1 MTVAISTALG
11 GRCGQPGCGASCG
24 FCPIFTGGR
33 LSATEVE
40 VIETLEGIAEQE
52 WDALTDGNPFT
63 RHRFLHTLHT
73 SGCAS
78 RRTGWAPRYLV
89 IRSGGKLAAAMILYA
104 KNHSRGEYVFDYAW
118 AHAYEQNGVPY
129 YPKLVSAVP
138 FTAVTGSRLLARNAE
153 HRKLLAR
160 AAIQLALQAEAS
172 SVHVLF
178 PSREDAQALQAEG
191 FMMREG
197 VQFHWL
203 NAGYT
208 SFEQFLESM
217 TREKRKKIRQD
228 RKHVLAAGVTYRWLR
243 GEDIGAAELDFFY
256 ECYKSTYHSHH
267 SAPYLTAGFFRDI
280 RKTMADSLFLVIAEQ
295 HGEPVAA
302 ALNFVGPDGMYGRY
316 WGTTQFI
323 SGLHFETCYMQ
334 AIEYCIEQAIP
345 AFEGGAQGEH
355 KLARGLLPT
364 PTWSA
369 HWIADQRFAS
379 AIEEFLERETEQM
392 NDYIDELDQHAP
404 FRKPADTQ

>member
-1 MTVAISTALG
+1 M
-11 GRCGQPGCGASCG
+11 
-24 FCPIFTGGR
+24 
-33 LSATEVE
+33 SATEVE
-40 VIETLEGIAEQE
+40 VIDSLDEIGEQE

-63 RHRFLHTLHT
+63 RYLFLHTLHAT
-73 SGCAS
+73 GCAS

-89 IRSGGKLAAAMILYA
+89 IRTGGKLAAAMILYA

-138 FTAVTGSRLLARNAE
+138 FTAVTGPRLLARNAGDRE
-153 HRKLLAR
+153 LLAR
-160 AAIQLALQAEAS
+160 AAIQVAIQTEASSIHVLFPTREDALALQAA
-172 SVHVLF
+172 
-178 PSREDAQALQAEG
+178 G

-203 NAGYT
+203 NTGYE

-217 TREKRKKIRQD
+217 TREKRKKVRQD
-228 RKHVLAAGVTYRWLR
+228 RKHVLAAGVTYRRLR
-243 GEDIGAAELDFFY
+243 GGEISKADLDFFY
-256 ECYKSTYHSHH
+256 ECYRSTYHAHH
-267 SAPYLTAGFFRDI
+267 SSPYLTPGFFREI
-280 RKTMADSLFLVIAEQ
+280 RSSMADSLFLVIAEQ
-295 HGEPVAA
+295 NGEAIA
-302 ALNFVGPDGMYGRY
+302 CALNFVGPDGMYGRY

-334 AIEYCIEQAIP
+334 AIEYCIEHAIP

-369 HWIADQRFAS
+369 HWIADRRFAS
-379 AIEEFLERETEQM
+379 AIEEFLERETEHM

-404 FRKPADTQ
+404 FKKPANPCAGG

>member
-1 MTVAISTALG
+1 LG
-11 GRCGQPGCGASCG
+11 
-24 FCPIFTGGR
+24 
-33 LSATEVE
+33 ATEVE
-40 VIETLEGIAEQE
+40 VIETLDGISEQE
-52 WDALTDGNPFT
+52 WNALTDGNPFT
-63 RHRFLHTLHT
+63 SHRFLSTLHAT
-73 SGCAS
+73 GCAS

-89 IRSGGKLAAAMILYA
+89 IRSGRTLVAAMILYA

-138 FTAVTGSRLLARNAE
+138 FTAVTGPRLLARNAGD
-153 HRKLLAR
+153 RKLLAR
-160 AAIQLALQAEAS
+160 AAIQVALQTDAS
-172 SVHVLF
+172 SIHVLF
-178 PSREDAQALQAEG
+178 PSREDAEALRGEG

-203 NAGYT
+203 NTGYD

-217 TREKRKKIRQD
+217 TREKRKKVRQD
-228 RKHVLAAGVTYRWLR
+228 RKHVLAAGVTYRRLR
-243 GEDIGAAELDFFY
+243 GAEIDAADLDFFY
-256 ECYKSTYHSHH
+256 ECYKLTYQNHH
-267 SAPYLTAGFFRDI
+267 SSPYLTPSFFREI
-280 RKTMADSLFLVIAEQ
+280 RRTMADSLFLVIAELD
-295 HGEPVAA
+295 GEPIAA

-316 WGTTQFI
+316 WGTMQFI

-334 AIEYCIEQAIP
+334 AIEYCIEQGIA

-379 AIEEFLERETEQM
+379 AIEEFLERETEHM

-404 FRKPADTQ
+404 FKKPANTE